1 MKTWSALLLLGLL
14 GTLGS
19 AWGTDTEPRSAA
31 RPLQANASTAPWVHR
46 RGRRAGECANG
57 RHRDE
62 GSRLCCLSCP
72 AGFYRHAPCTD
83 RDKWHHCRQCQPGTF
98 LEHSNYMRSCEK
110 CDSCDESLLQVVVR
124 TCTPSSRTQC
134 GCPGGHYKSRDSLC
148 RPCTLCQHRPVNSNC
163 SGVDDTVCGD
173 CLSGFYEDE
182 QKVCQPY
189 ERQPGGSPLGAIKGG
204 VSPLMY
210 MVACLALVLSLL
222 AAAGIRSFRHRRR
235 EQSVLHTGDSA
246 DPKPACPSSGC
257 EGLVVISD
265 GPAES
270 EACVNAVPPCA
281 GSQSDHRTPPC
292 TLHPPPTAAPPL
304 WCGSML
310 YCIIDVVP
318 ARRWKEFVRTL
329 PLPDEEMERAEL
341 EAGPVLR
348 EQQYMMLKRWTQR
361 QGAGLHCVYNTLHSM
376 DLPDCTETL
385 RERLGERE
393 RQSQGAGLHC
403 VYNTL
408 HSMDLPDC
416 TETLRERLGERDT
429 ESGSGTSLC
438 L

>member
-1 MKTWSALLLLGLL
+1 MKTWSVLLLLGLL

-46 RGRRAGECANG
+46 RGRRAGECADG
-57 RHRDE
+57 RHMDE
-62 GSRLCCLSCP
+62 GSGLCCLSCP

-124 TCTPSSRTQC
+124 TCTPSRRTQC

-148 RPCTLCQHRPVNSNC
+148 RPCTPCQHRPVNSNC

-189 ERQPGGSPLGAIKGG
+189 ERQPGGSPLGAIK
-204 VSPLMY
+204 
-210 MVACLALVLSLL
+210 
-222 AAAGIRSFRHRRR
+222 
-235 EQSVLHTGDSA
+235 GDSA

-385 RERLGERE
+385 RERLGER
-393 RQSQGAGLHC
+393 
-403 VYNTL
+403 
-408 HSMDLPDC
+408 
-416 TETLRERLGERDT
+416 DT
-429 ESGSGTSLC
+429 ESGSRTSLC